1 MTDYINNYVSNYV
14 NKWYGNFI
22 NKYIYVKYPN
32 DDFLLCKFI
41 SHESL
46 IRINNNEI
54 RALLLR
60 KPRSIDVKL
69 VNNNIVTLYNNNYN
83 MVLSKDL
90 LDLYDKIIE
99 LNSIPS
105 DIKRVINEYI
115 PEYGK
120 LF

>member
-14 NKWYGNFI
+14 NKLYGKFI
-22 NKYIYVKYPN
+22 NKYIYVKYDN
-32 DDFLLCKFI
+32 DDFLLCKFLG
-41 SHESL
+41 HESL

-54 RALLLR
+54 GALLLR

-69 VNNNIVTLYNNNYN
+69 LYNNNYN

-99 LNSIPS
+99 LNNIPS